1 MVSEI
6 WLFIEGRTYH
16 VSTSACIDIEVYI
29 YIYIIPQLGLVLS
42 KLGLLFHYF
51 LLFIVL
57 IYVVDLQQ
65 IV

>member
-6 WLFIEGRTYH
+6 WLFIEGSIYH
-16 VSTSACIDIEVYI
+16 VTTSGCINIEVYL
-29 YIYIIPQLGLVLS
+29 IPQLGLVLS